1 MARKILSKD
10 NIKFLVLIVII
21 AAGIFASIH
30 FDLKDKFS
38 KEEIR
43 QSIQDAGPLGPL
55 LYMATYSVTSI
66 ILFPATILS
75 VSSGAIWGTYLG
87 TFYTV
92 IAAAIASCIPFLL
105 ARILG
110 RQLAQRMLHK
120 SNSMNICDKFIGKNG
135 FLTVLVMRLIPIF
148 PWDAVNYGAGLCS
161 IKFRHYILAT
171 SIGIIPGSFTYNLIG
186 SSIGQ
191 PLDKTK
197 IVIVV
202 TLVIFFSAIGYIYK
216 RRTSKSVKY
225 DYDTI
230 VIGAGSAGLVACK
243 LANGLGKKTALI
255 EKRKIGG
262 DCTWFGCI
270 PSKTLIKSAKVAH
283 QLTRAEEFGI
293 HPQTPIDVNAENVMA
308 HVRAVVQADADAH
321 PPQTYEDEGID
332 VLFGAPQFL
341 DNHNIKLGDRTISAK
356 KFVICTGSHA
366 AIPQIEGLSDVPY
379 LTNETVFSL
388 ETLPKSMIV
397 LGGGPIGIELSS
409 ALNRLGVRVTV
420 LHRSPQILQ
429 KEDPELVERLAK
441 TLAEEGLEILTETNT
456 TSFAYEQD
464 KIIANITDSQGP
476 RRIQADSL
484 LIATG
489 RKPNLEGLALEKA
502 GVQFDQKGITV
513 NKRLR
518 TTAHNIYAAGDVVG
532 PYHFTHIAEYEAI
545 IATTNASLPLPIR
558 KTDYTNILWATYTD
572 PELAHAG
579 LTEQQARDKFGENV
593 KIYRWEHKDIDRAKT
608 DLAQNGLSKF
618 VCTKKGKILG
628 IHILGHG
635 AAELMH
641 EAQLAKSLNKPL
653 SKIASVIHAYPSYS
667 DAVRQPAKKCYLYC
681 LQNSLPIRLA
691 KTITEKKNR
700 KRLII
705 ALIALILLAVFYI
718 SPLRPALATAAKAQL
733 ISGLEWTESLGLW
746 GAVFVAAFYIIATVL
761 FLPGSVLTLGAGF
774 LFGPITGTI
783 TVSIGATL
791 GACAAFLVGRTI
803 ARKPIEAKLAANE
816 KFAAIDN
823 AVAGQ
828 AFKIVLLTRLSPV
841 FPFNMLNY
849 AFGLTKV
856 PFAKYALA
864 SWIGMI
870 PGTIMYVYFGAGL
883 RSLAEAAAGKVE
895 TGLAGQIFFWAGLA
909 IAIAVTVLVTKIAK
923 KAIKQAIPNT
933 P

>member
-1 MARKILSKD
+1 MVGKIISKD
-10 NIKFLVLIVII
+10 NVKFLVLIVII
-21 AAGIFASIH
+21 ATGIYASIH
-30 FDLKDKFS
+30 FDLKDRFS
-38 KEEIR
+38 IEKIR

-66 ILFPATILS
+66 ILFPATLLS
-75 VSSGAIWGTYLG
+75 MSSGAVWGPYLG

-92 IAAAIASCIPFLL
+92 TGAAIASCIPFLL

-110 RQLAQRMLHK
+110 RQLAEKMLNK

-135 FLTVLVMRLIPIF
+135 FLTVLAMRLIPIF

-161 IKFRHYILAT
+161 VRFRHYILAT
-171 SIGIIPGSFTYNLIG
+171 AVGIIPGSFTYNLIG
-186 SSIGQ
+186 SSIGT
-191 PLDKTK
+191 PIDKTK

-202 TLVIFFSAIGYIYK
+202 ALVIFFAAIGYIYK
-216 RRTSKSVKY
+216 RRTSKPAKY
-225 DYDTI
+225 DYDMI

-243 LANGLGKKTALI
+243 LANGLGKKTAII

-283 QLTRAEEFGI
+283 QLTRLKEFGLR
-293 HPQTPIDVNAENVMA
+293 PQGPIDINAENVMA
-308 HVRAVVQADADAH
+308 HIRAVVQADADAH
-321 PPQTYEDEGID
+321 PPQTYEDEGIN
-332 VLFGAPQFL
+332 VLFGAPEFI

-356 KFVICTGSHA
+356 NFVICTGSRA
-366 AIPQIEGLSDVPY
+366 SIPPIEGLCDVAY
-379 LTNETVFSL
+379 LTNETIFDL
-388 ETLPKSMIV
+388 KALPKSMIV
-397 LGGGPIGIELSS
+397 LGGGPIGIELSA
-409 ALNRLGVRVTV
+409 ALNRLGVKVTV
-420 LHRSPQILQ
+420 LHKGSQILK
-429 KEDPELVERLAK
+429 KEDPELVDRLAE
-441 TLAEEGLEILTETNT
+441 TLADEGLEILTCTQT
-456 TSFAYEQD
+456 TSFESEQG
-464 KIIANITDSQGP
+464 KIIANITDKEGP
-476 RRIQADSL
+476 RRIRAESL
-484 LIATG
+484 LVAVG

-502 GVQFDQKGITV
+502 GVEFDEKEIKV
-513 NKRLR
+513 NKRLK
-518 TTAHNIYAAGDVVG
+518 TTAPNIYAAGDVVG

-579 LTEQQARDKFGENV
+579 LTEQQAREQFGDNV
-593 KIYRWEHKDIDRAKT
+593 IIYRWEHKDIDRAKT
-608 DLAQNGLSKF
+608 DLAQNGMSKF

-667 DAVRQPAKKCYLYC
+667 DAVRQPAKKCYVYT
-681 LQNSLPIRLA
+681 LQNSLPIKLIKA
-691 KTITEKKNR
+691 VTAKKNR
-700 KRLII
+700 KRLIT
-705 ALIALILLAVFYI
+705 ALIALILLAAFYF
-718 SPLRPALATAAKAQL
+718 SPLRPALAATVKDWLVAA
-733 ISGLEWTESLGLW
+733 LEWTESLGNW
-746 GAVFVAAFYIIATVL
+746 GPAFVAAFYVIAAVF

-774 LFGPITGTI
+774 LFGVVKGAI
-783 TVSIGATL
+783 TVSVGATL
-791 GACAAFLVGRTI
+791 GACAAFLIGRTFARNWI
-803 ARKPIEAKLAANE
+803 AAKIASND

-828 AFKIVLLTRLSPV
+828 GLKIVLLTRLSPV

-883 RSLAEAAAGKVE
+883 RSLAEVAAGKVE
-895 TGLAGQIFFWAGLA
+895 TGPAGQIFFWAGL
-909 IAIAVTVLVTKIAK
+909 IIAVVVTAFVTRIAK
-923 KAIKQAIPNT
+923 KAIKQAAPNS